1 MNRRHSIGRMAMTKL
16 EKNMKDRDIKKGT
29 NIKIAEIIIFP
40 TVTY

>member
-1 MNRRHSIGRMAMTKL
+1 
-16 EKNMKDRDIKKGT
+16 MKDRDIKKGT